1 MTLVIAIA
9 GLLGLLLWLNRRFA
23 RRRRAAYHYAAPVIP
38 GDDALAAY
46 CEQYIVCD
54 DDVETVCDDYQDD
67 AETCSD
73 NRQDSGT
80 TSDRNDE

>member
-54 DDVETVCDDYQDD
+54 KTVCHDD

>member
-1 MTLVIAIA
+1 MSWRAFLPKM
-9 GLLGLLLWLNRRFA
+9 LRLNRRFG
-23 RRRRAAYHYAAPVIP
+23 RRTATHGYPAPVIP
-38 GDDALAAY
+38 GDDVLAAY

-54 DDVETVCDDYQDD
+54 NDVETVCDDYRDD

-73 NRQDSGT
+73 DRQDSGT